1 MTKETMS
8 IHKALAELKILGDRI
23 INTISSGTYCIENKH
38 SNEKIKGVS
47 VDTYKVTM
55 QGNYDKA
62 TDLIKRYNAIKRAVT
77 LSNAVT
83 KVKINDTEYTVA
95 EAIYMNNRGVEFDEM
110 LLEEL
115 RSQYRK
121 ALAKIAKNNEG
132 LQEKAEQYVIG
143 INGSKEGKVNTD
155 DIEKAQKDFMVA
167 HEYELVDPINILDKI
182 EKLEEKITAFKAEVD
197 AALSE
202 SNATTTIEIEY

>member
-1 MTKETMS
+1 MTKEKMTV
-8 IHKALAELKILGDRI
+8 HKALAELKILRDRI
-23 INTISSGTYCIENKH
+23 PNTIDSGTYCIENKY

-47 VDTYKVTM
+47 VESYKATM

-83 KVKINDTEYTVA
+83 KVRINDTEYTVA

-115 RSQYRK
+115 RNQYRK
-121 ALAKIAKNNEG
+121 AQTKIAKNNEG

-143 INGSKEGKVNTD
+143 IYGSKEGKVNTD
-155 DIEKAQKDFMVA
+155 DFEKAQKDFMTA
-167 HEYELVDPINILDKI
+167 HEYELVDPINILEKI

-197 AALSE
+197 AVLSE
-202 SNATTTIEIEY
+202 SNATTTIDIEY

>member
-1 MTKETMS
+1 MTKERMS
-8 IHKALAELKILGDRI
+8 IHKALAELKILDDRI
-23 INTISSGTYCIENKH
+23 INTISSGTYCVENKH
-38 SNEKIKGVS
+38 SNEKIKGIS
-47 VDTYKVTM
+47 LETYKSIM
-55 QGNYDKA
+55 QGNYDKSTA
-62 TDLIKRYNAIKRAVT
+62 LIKRYDAIKRAVT

-83 KVKINDTEYTVA
+83 KVAIHGVKYTVV
-95 EAIYMNNRGVEFDEM
+95 EAIYMNNLGIKFDEM

-121 ALAKIAKNNEG
+121 AQAKIAKNNEG

-143 INGSKEGKVNTD
+143 IYGSKEGKVNTD
-155 DIEKAQKDFMVA
+155 DFEKAQKDFITA
-167 HEYELVDPINILDKI
+167 HEYELVDPINILEKI

-202 SNATTTIEIEY
+202 SNAITMIEIEY

>member
-1 MTKETMS
+1 
-8 IHKALAELKILGDRI
+8 
-23 INTISSGTYCIENKH
+23 
-38 SNEKIKGVS
+38 
-47 VDTYKVTM
+47 M

-115 RSQYRK
+115 RNQYRK
-121 ALAKIAKNNEG
+121 AQTKIAKNNEG

-143 INGSKEGKVNTD
+143 IYGSKEGKVNTD
-155 DIEKAQKDFMVA
+155 DFEKAQKDFMTA
-167 HEYELVDPINILDKI
+167 HEYELVDPINILEKI

-197 AALSE
+197 AVLSE